1 MHWLCYEKSKTYP
14 QHVKKQVH
22 HGISTSQRSTA
33 GREIKKT
40 AQWMFT
46 KVSNASHLLHQRKN
60 GSRDFRVTM
69 CYGSLE
75 VTATDVTGIV
85 TGIFATAMT
94 VKAMAVTAMIV
105 IASSLSFW
113 GKSRT
118 RVSFSHLH
126 LSVFEASL
134 ARELHFH
141 IFNFPFLRQVS
152 HESFVFTSSTLS
164 FWGKSRTRAS
174 ISHLQLSVF
183 EGSLARERRFHIFN
197 ILFLRQ
203 VSYES
208 FIFTSST

>member
-46 KVSNASHLLHQRKN
+46 KVSNASHLLHQRKF

-75 VTATDVTGIV
+75 VTAMDVTGIV
-85 TGIFATAMT
+85 TGTFECQSNGCHSNDCHSFISQLREVSHESVVFT
-94 VKAMAVTAMIV
+94 
-105 IASSLSFW
+105 SLTFRFW

-118 RVSFSHLH
+118 RTSFS
-126 LSVFEASL
+126 
-134 ARELHFH
+134 H

-152 HESFVFTSSTLS
+152 HENFIF
-164 FWGKSRTRAS
+164 
-174 ISHLQLSVF
+174 SHL
-183 EGSLARERRFHIFN
+183 
-197 ILFLRQ
+197 
-203 VSYES
+203 
-208 FIFTSST
+208 